1 MIKSKI
7 NPKVDTYLSAGC
19 GRCALTNTPE
29 CKVHNWTEELETLR
43 EIVLDCGLTEELK
56 WGVPVYTFE
65 ENNVIMISAFKEFC
79 SLSFFK
85 GVLLKDANGI
95 LTKQGENVQSARIV
109 KFTDVQQI
117 FEKEAILKTYIYE
130 AVDIEKAGLKVEFK
144 DISEYQIPVE
154 LQNKFA
160 ENEAFR
166 NAFYS
171 LTSGRQK
178 GYILHFSQPKQ
189 AKTREA
195 RVEKFTPQIMIGKGL
210 HD

>member
-1 MIKSKI
+1 MNKT
-7 NPKVDTYLSAGC
+7 NPKVDIYLRAGC
-19 GRCALTNTPE
+19 GRCSLTNTPE
-29 CKVHNWTEELETLR
+29 CKVHSWTKELEALR

-56 WGVPVYTFE
+56 WSQPVYTFE
-65 ENNVIMISAFKEFC
+65 GNNIILITAFKEYC
-79 SLSFFK
+79 CISFFK
-85 GVLLKDANGI
+85 GALLKDTDGI

-109 KFTDVQQI
+109 KFTEAGQV
-117 FEKEAILKTYIYE
+117 FEKEAILKAYINE
-130 AVDIEKAGLKVEFK
+130 AIEIEKAGLQVEFK
-144 DISEYQIPVE
+144 DVSEYEIPLE

-189 AKTREA
+189 SQTREA
-195 RVEKFTPQIMIGKGL
+195 RIEKFIPNIFMGKGL